1 MALKTFPID
10 YIRQVIDQTLLQEH
24 IKNVNFLGG
33 ENQVSLFSFYEQLVS
48 QDEVDRYVERYRDLA
63 DQQNRSGIIANGVIV
78 APENPTI
85 TNLNQVLIVPM
96 TFMATFR
103 CKIGDRDSVLETL
116 NNLISIHKGRKVDIA
131 ELDNGKLFMVG
142 TIANNSIGSPLIRN
156 GDFIGIKTD
165 SEETVDTFITGKL
178 TALSTTA
185 SYTLDSTF
193 TNYLYFEEDN
203 KIKVAIYNSDDS
215 EWEVK
220 TDENSYDDVIFP
232 PAHNSFTKYKVSLSF
247 DSIRCDEPRNLN
259 GSEFVQI
266 SLGGSATL
274 TNASVLMG
282 NDLTKL
288 AIKRTKLVGESDTT
302 YADNY
307 TWLEPLEQ
315 PSSSNADTQL
325 NRLMSNNFVNNT
337 HTDALTL
344 STQYTF
350 IIDKSIDFL
359 KYIYEYARY
368 GKQTYITPNIIYTIC
383 EITSSW
389 GEVSSI
395 TYLAK
400 IIESIDI
407 ENTESDV
414 MQITLPLQI
423 QGENN

>member
-359 KYIYEYARY
+359 KYLYEYARY